1 MIFRP
6 VEVWLTKLPHATW
19 GALTVPSTYLSL
31 DLLLRLYW
39 PCRHAQPITQSFLSI
54 SPEGRWRI
62 RVKTTDS
69 KFDIIARSILHLQ
82 QLAKIF
88 KVYKMPTEAL
98 LVLTWKLYVF
108 IEGTKKNWNY
118 PLLFARLLRYRID
131 VDFGRLE
138 TKKTYGKLSAACFI
152 FFSQIWLKP

>member
-6 VEVWLTKLPHATW
+6 VEVWLAKLPHATW

-88 KVYKMPTEAL
+88 KVYKMSTEAL

-108 IEGTKKNWNY
+108 IEGIQKELKLPLVICSPFALSHWCRFWSSRNKENVWQIKRGLLH
-118 PLLFARLLRYRID
+118 LLFTNL
-131 VDFGRLE
+131 
-138 TKKTYGKLSAACFI
+138 T
-152 FFSQIWLKP
+152 